1 MKLNDARRANDSAK
15 NDYCTDTELE
25 CKNIILFVYGIT
37 RSNQFYFC
45 KPDKNE
51 YKNKTRLQIT

>member
-51 YKNKTRLQIT
+51 YKR